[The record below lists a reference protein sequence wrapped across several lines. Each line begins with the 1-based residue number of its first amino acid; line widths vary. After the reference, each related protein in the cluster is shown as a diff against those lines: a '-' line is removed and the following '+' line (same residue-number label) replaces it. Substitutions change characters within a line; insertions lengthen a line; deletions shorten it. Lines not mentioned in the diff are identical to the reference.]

1 MSKVRNRTARAA
13 ARGVTAKPALLR
25 DPTPLLLAS
34 GLDPNDV
41 RAILSSYGIRS
52 VEEADRNIQSMAGDP
67 HERRQLA
74 AILPSLLRSTAGTAD
89 PDQALNHWERLF
101 SGAVTRVSLLDYLR
115 ASPRMLD
122 LLCTIFGNSD
132 ALAFTLIR
140 DPTLIHWLAEEDV
153 LASSPSNNEM
163 ESALR
168 RSIAGLTVTELK
180 LEALRRFRRREMLKI
195 GVRDLFRL
203 APVEETTASLSD
215 LASILIQVA
224 YEIVDGELRAAYGV
238 PMHRNRDGRWVETG
252 FTVIGMG
259 KLGGHELNYSSDVD
273 LIYVYESSEGQ
284 TRPLG
289 QVSRA
294 LDSGSPEVIS
304 SEEYFE
310 LLARRLT
317 KVLSESSKEG
327 YLFRVDLRLRAEG
340 SVGQLARSLDQYA
353 KYYRTRGRTWERLAL
368 LRSWPVAGSP
378 GVGRAFVRMVK
389 GFIWEP
395 ASGRADPKAAL
406 GIIENV
412 RTVKEMIDEKIAD
425 RGHERRNVK
434 LGIGGI
440 REIEFLTQTIQVLVG
455 GRQTAV
461 VARNTLE
468 ALKRLHR
475 HRLLSERDL
484 RRLTEAYRFL
494 RDVEHKLQ
502 MVHEMQTHS
511 LPDDEEHLAQCA
523 IRMGYDTDDRQTS
536 LTRFRADHA
545 RHTGHVNR
553 MFRSF
558 FYSPEDSELVRAVL
572 GASFKTRHHKDAGT
586 LLQKRRAR

>member
-1 MSKVRNRTARAA
+1 MSKARNRAVRETRRAA
-13 ARGVTAKPALLR
+13 GGKPAALR

-34 GLDPNDV
+34 GLDPKEV
-41 RAILSSYGIRS
+41 RAILSSYGVRS
-52 VEEADRNIQSMAGDP
+52 IEETDRNIQAMAGEP

-74 AILPSLLRSTAGTAD
+74 AILPDLLRSTARTAD
-89 PDQALNHWERLF
+89 PDQAFNHWERLF

-153 LASSPSNNEM
+153 LGSRSSRVAM
-163 ESALR
+163 ERALR
-168 RSIAGLTVTELK
+168 GSLDHLTVTELK

-203 APVEETTASLSD
+203 ATVEETTASLSD
-215 LASILIQVA
+215 LAAVLIQVA
-224 YEIVDGELRAAYGV
+224 YEIVDGELRAEHGV
-238 PMHRNRDGRWVETG
+238 PMHRNRDGQWIETG
-252 FTVIGMG
+252 FAVIGMG

-284 TRPLG
+284 TRPVGLG
-289 QVSRA
+289 PQTPGP
-294 LDSGSPEVIS
+294 DSPEAIS

-317 KVLSESSKEG
+317 KVLSESTKEG

-340 SVGQLARSLDQYA
+340 SVGQLARPLDQYA

-368 LRSWPVAGSP
+368 LRSWPIAGSRT
-378 GVGRAFVRMVK
+378 VGRAFARMVK
-389 GFIWEP
+389 EFIWES
-395 ASGRADPKAAL
+395 ASGHANPRTSL
-406 GIIENV
+406 EIIQNV
-412 RTVKEMIDEKIAD
+412 RAVKEMIDEKMAD

-440 REIEFLTQTIQVLVG
+440 REIEFLTQTIQVIVG
-455 GRQTAV
+455 GRLTGIV
-461 VARNTLE
+461 TRNTLD
-468 ALKRLHR
+468 ALERFHR
-475 HRLLSERDL
+475 HRFLSERDL

-502 MVHEMQTHS
+502 MVHDMQTHS

-523 IRMGYDTDDRQTS
+523 IRMGYVGNRQTA

-545 RHTGHVNR
+545 RHTEHVNR
-553 MFRSF
+553 IFRSF
-558 FYSPEDSELVRAVL
+558 FYLPERSGLLMAALSANPQTQGE
-572 GASFKTRHHKDAGT
+572 GKAGT
-586 LLQKRRAR
+586 FPQKRRAR